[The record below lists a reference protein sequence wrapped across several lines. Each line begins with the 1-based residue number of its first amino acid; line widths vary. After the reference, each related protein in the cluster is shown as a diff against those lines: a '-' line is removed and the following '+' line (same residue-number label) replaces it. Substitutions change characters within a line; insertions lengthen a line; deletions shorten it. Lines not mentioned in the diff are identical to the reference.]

1 MEKCTYRGA
10 DSRMILFLSGQ
21 VRLRSPELEPAAR
34 PKRRHSSRRS
44 GLAAVGGAKTTGR
57 LLIASSRAATERARA
72 VGSARHPVSFVPM
85 TSRRRSL
92 RTCITRTRKAHG
104 SQRQDSRLLYTSG
117 KDPTVFAGQG
127 NSD

>member
-57 LLIASSRAATERARA
+57 LLIASSRAATERD
-72 VGSARHPVSFVPM
+72 
-85 TSRRRSL
+85 RRSEE
-92 RTCITRTRKAHG
+92 RRVGKGCVSTCRSRG
-104 SQRQDSRLLYTSG
+104 SPYHYKKKTKYKHSKRQHT
-117 KDPTVFAGQG
+117 PTPQS
-127 NSD
+127 NQHPPTPHI

>member
-57 LLIASSRAATERARA
+57 LLIASSRAATERDRA
-72 VGSARHPVSFVPM
+72 VGSRSEEHTSELQSLMRTVSAAFCLTTKSCHYM
-85 TSRRRSL
+85 
-92 RTCITRTRKAHG
+92 
-104 SQRQDSRLLYTSG
+104 
-117 KDPTVFAGQG
+117 
-127 NSD
+127 

>member
-44 GLAAVGGAKTTGR
+44 GLAAVGGATTTGR
-57 LLIASSRAATERARA
+57 LLIASSRAATERDRA
-72 VGSARHPVSFVPM
+72 VGSPRHPVQLVTI
-85 TSRRRSL
+85 TSPLRSPPPCSP
-92 RTCITRTRKAHG
+92 RTPR
-104 SQRQDSRLLYTSG
+104 
-117 KDPTVFAGQG
+117 PNG
-127 NSD
+127 NQ

>member
-57 LLIASSRAATERARA
+57 LLIASSRAATERDRA
-72 VGSARHPVSFVPM
+72 VGSARHPEIGRAHVELQ
-85 TSRRRSL
+85 SL
-92 RTCITRTRKAHG
+92 MRISYA
-104 SQRQDSRLLYTSG
+104 
-117 KDPTVFAGQG
+117 VFCLKK
-127 NSD
+127 

>member
-57 LLIASSRAATERARA
+57 LLIASSRAATERDRA
-72 VGSARHPVSFVPM
+72 VGRARHPAYFVPT
-85 TSRRRSL
+85 TSRPRSL
-92 RTCITRTRKAHG
+92 LPCTPQNRPAPG
-104 SQRQDSRLLYTSG
+104 
-117 KDPTVFAGQG
+117 
-127 NSD
+127 

>member
-57 LLIASSRAATERARA
+57 LLIASSRAATERDRA
-72 VGSARHPVSFVPM
+72 VGSARHPVYFVTM

-92 RTCITRTRKAHG
+92 RTCRTRTRQANG
-104 SQRQDSRLLYTSG
+104 SHMSD
-117 KDPTVFAGQG
+117 AGVLCQ
-127 NSD
+127 S